1 MATRY
6 WVGGTGTWDASST
19 THWSASSGGAS
30 GASVPGATD
39 DVVFD
44 GSSGGGTVT
53 TSSAPAIKSL
63 TTTGFSGTIQNDLL
77 SVKGSVIIGSGTT
90 VTAQVNITG
99 TGNLSGTLNATL
111 GIGSSAVVTLTGN
124 LVCSGSFNVAN
135 TSTFNAGAYNVF
147 AQSFSG
153 NDTCTVN
160 MGSGTWTLS
169 GTGSY
174 PWAWYGGTL
183 NKQTAS
189 MVFSGNGSRTM
200 RGGGQAYPSVTV
212 QGSTAGQN
220 FNIEGNNTF
229 DALNSSIAVAHSI
242 RFSPGSSQTIKAM
255 SNVASAG
262 NLQTLTISSGVTPAT
277 LTYSGSDRIGL
288 DYLSLSYITA
298 APANSFYAGTHS
310 TDGGNNSGWV
320 FTDPPPRSGLFFG
333 ATF

>member
-6 WVGGTGTWDASST
+6 WVGGTGNWDGSDTS
-19 THWSASSGGAS
+19 HWSATSGGSGGAS
-30 GASVPGATD
+30 APGYTD

-44 GSSGGGTVT
+44 GNSGGGTVT
-53 TSSAPAIKSL
+53 RSGGATTKSL
-63 TTTGFSGTIQNDLL
+63 TTTGFSGTIQSDALYVN
-77 SVKGSVIIGSGTT
+77 GSVIIGSGTT
-90 VTAQVNITG
+90 ITTQIGING
-99 TGNLSGTLNATL
+99 TGNLSGTFNTTL
-111 GIGSSAVVTLTGN
+111 TIGSSAVVTLTGN
-124 LVCSGSFNVAN
+124 LVCSGTFIVAN
-135 TSTFNAGAYNVF
+135 TSTFNAGSYNVS
-147 AQSFSG
+147 AQSFAG
-153 NDTCTVN
+153 YDTCTVN

-169 GTGSY
+169 GTGSW

-189 MVFSGNGSRTM
+189 MVFSGDGSRTM
-200 RGGGQAYPSVTV
+200 RGGGKAYPSLTV
-212 QGSTAGQN
+212 QGSTAGQA

-242 RFSPGSSQTIKAM
+242 RFFPGSSQTIKAM

-288 DYLSLSYITA
+288 DYLSISYITA
-298 APANSFYAGTHS
+298 TPANSFYAGTHS
-310 TDGGNNSGWV
+310 TNGGNNSGWL

>member
-6 WVGGTGTWDASST
+6 WVGGTGTWDASAT

-30 GASVPGATD
+30 GASVPGSTD
-39 DVVFD
+39 AVIFD
-44 GSSGGGTVT
+44 GSSGGGTCTVT
-53 TSSAPAIKSL
+53 ETICGSL
-63 TTTGFSGTIQNDLL
+63 TTTGFAGTISGAGVLT
-77 SVKGSVIIGSGTT
+77 VAGSVIIGSGTT
-90 VTAQVNITG
+90 ITTQVSITG
-99 TGNLSGTLNATL
+99 TGNLSGTFNATL

-124 LVCSGSFNVAN
+124 LVCSSSFNVAN

-169 GTGSY
+169 GTGSW
-174 PWAWYGGTL
+174 PWAWNGGTL

-189 MVFSGNGSRTM
+189 MVFSGDGSRTM
-200 RGGGQAYPSVTV
+200 RGGGKSYPSVTV
-212 QGSTAGQN
+212 QGSTAGQA

-242 RFSPGSSQTIKAM
+242 RFLPGSSQTIKVM

-262 NLQTLTISSGVTPAT
+262 NLQTLTISSGTTPAT

-298 APANSFYAGTHS
+298 TPANSFYAGTHS